1 MVSSSLS
8 RLGRVALDLLDP
20 PRCVLCGKSGP
31 FVCVSCRDALPRT
44 TGARCDACW
53 LPATGFCYRCAE
65 RPLAF
70 DRLRSVCRYEGD
82 ARRLVHSF
90 KFGGQ
95 TCLAEALALEMR
107 PLVEQADANAEV
119 LVPVPMPGGR
129 RRQRGFNQAQL
140 LAKSLGAP
148 TGLPVADALL
158 RGRDNGTQVGSR
170 TAAERW
176 QRVQGVFAIR
186 DAVAI
191 EGRRVLLVDD
201 VATTGATLNACA
213 RMLLDFGASAVSAVT
228 FGRED

>member
-1 MVSSSLS
+1 MVNSTLT
-8 RLGRVALDLLDP
+8 RLGRVALDLLYP

-31 FVCVSCRDALPRT
+31 FVCSSCRDELPRA

-53 LPATGFCYRCAE
+53 LPATGFCHRCAE

-70 DRLRSVCRYEGD
+70 ERLRSACRYEGD

-107 PLVEQADANAEV
+107 PLLDQADANAEV
-119 LVPVPMPGGR
+119 LAPVPMPGGR
-129 RRQRGFNQAQL
+129 QRQRGFNHAQL
-140 LAKSLGAP
+140 LAKSLSAI
-148 TGLPVADALL
+148 TGLPVADALS
-158 RGRDNGTQVGSR
+158 RRRDNGTQVGSR
-170 TAAERW
+170 TATERW
-176 QRVQGVFAIR
+176 QRVQGVFAVR
-186 DAVAI
+186 DTPAV

-201 VATTGATLNACA
+201 VATTGATLDACA
-213 RMLLDFGASAVSAVT
+213 RSLLDAGASAVSAVT